1 MDFDLDQRTARLSVG
16 EFSDFTLGPR
26 GSIGGPSGLWRA
38 QLGTHWHN
46 QLRAQTTSERSD
58 ALFEIPITGRLVHR
72 GWTLTLTG
80 RIDQLIPSDRGI
92 TLREIK
98 TVTRELPADDTEL
111 RTAYPSYFIQLATY
125 SALARFDP
133 SALQLSSF
141 NPQSTAAAVVPELH
155 FVEVASG
162 LAQTITLTSADDVL
176 FRAQLERVC
185 EFLDLRLRARERLR
199 NLRFR
204 PPFTELRA
212 GQETTQADLSAAL
225 AKHPIVL
232 FEAPTGFGKTGALLE
247 LALTQLRSGRCERV
261 LYLTSKATGQLQVMR
276 TLGFMT
282 EPAAVMPASPSVL
295 PPSTFNL
302 QPTPQ
307 LPVTAWLVRP
317 KHEHCVNTVFHCS
330 RDVCGYLN
338 GADARWPKSG
348 LSRFYLFENEPRD
361 IASLR
366 AAGRAAQICPYEITR
381 AALAFNDVWIGDYNY
396 IFSPSTRGLFYEQ
409 PGFDP
414 ARTLLII
421 DEAHNL
427 PSRVADVYSHT
438 FSSADA
444 SALVETLHR
453 LRAPQKLVQAAG
465 HWAHFLRQRD
475 ARDSLPLADEDDARE
490 LLATLASL
498 IAATPLDTQDLG
510 QPIAELLWQ
519 IPSCHDTLNTV
530 DVPRLWWSPRAGELV
545 ITCLDAAAAIGPA
558 LLSFNA
564 VLLASATLTP
574 TGAFTA
580 AIGLDSPAP
589 CVSQPSTLN
598 FPLSPP
604 PPDRLGAL
612 NKRTT
617 KKLFKQLTSAAH
629 LLKVEEARELAAP
642 SLVRAHAP
650 WRDHAFDVAVDA
662 RVDTSYQQ
670 RARHSA
676 TTAATLVTLV
686 AASRS
691 APALQLSTHNLQ
703 PPATAP
709 RAVAAFFPSYAYAES
724 IQRELATAYPEIRV
738 ALQPR
743 LPDLAAQS
751 AWVEQ
756 ALASSDLLFLVLGSS
771 FAEGIDLLGGHISHA
786 MVVGPAL
793 PEVNAVQR
801 ARLAAFAPL
810 GRDAAAQRVYR
821 IPGIQKVN
829 QALGR
834 LVRAP
839 GQHAKILLHCR
850 RFADESYTR
859 LLAPEYRT
867 SHILTEDTD
876 LTDWL

>member
-26 GSIGGPSGLWRA
+26 DSTGGPSGIWRA

-46 QLRAQTTSERSD
+46 QLRAQTTAERSD
-58 ALFEIPITGRLVHR
+58 ALFEIPITGRVVHH

-80 RIDQLIPSDRGI
+80 RIDQLVPSDRGI

-111 RTAYPSYFIQLATY
+111 RAAYPSYFIQLATY

-133 SALQLSSF
+133 SSLQLSSF
-141 NPQSTAAAVVPELH
+141 NLQPTTAAVVPELH

-162 LAQTITLTSADDVL
+162 LAQTIALTSADEFL

-185 EFLDLRLRARERLR
+185 EFLNLRLRARERLR
-199 NLRFR
+199 HLRFR

-212 GQETTQADLSAAL
+212 GQETTQADLAAAL
-225 AKHPIVL
+225 AKHPIIL

-276 TLGFMT
+276 TLGHMT
-282 EPAAVMPASPSVL
+282 ESAPPIEDRVTERGDSSSSKIVPSQATGSANPATSPSSFGL
-295 PPSTFNL
+295 RPSDL
-302 QPTPQ
+302 S
-307 LPVTAWLVRP
+307 PVTAWLVRP

-330 RDVCGYLN
+330 RDVCAYLN
-338 GADARWPKSG
+338 GAEARWPKSG

-396 IFSPSTRGLFYEQ
+396 VFSPSTRGLFYEQ
-409 PGFDP
+409 PGFDA
-414 ARTLLII
+414 ARTLLVI

-438 FSSADA
+438 FTAADA

-453 LRAPQKLVQAAG
+453 LRAPQKLVQAAD
-465 HWAHFLRQRD
+465 HWSHFLRQLPARD
-475 ARDSLPLADEDDARE
+475 ALPLADEDDARE
-490 LLATLASL
+490 LLAALASL
-498 IAATPLDTQDLG
+498 VTITPLDTQELG
-510 QPIAELLWQ
+510 QPVAELLWQ
-519 IPSCHDTLNTV
+519 IPTCIDLLNTV
-530 DVPRLWWSPRAGELV
+530 DVPRLWWSPRPGELL
-545 ITCLDAAAAIGPA
+545 ITCLDAAAAIGPT
-558 LLSFNA
+558 LRSFNA

-574 TGAFTA
+574 TDAFAA
-580 AIGLDSPAP
+580 AIGLDTPPAP
-589 CVSQPSTLN
+589 SAFDLRPSDL
-598 FPLSPP
+598 PP
-604 PPDRLGAL
+604 PPDRLGTL

-617 KKLFKQLTSAAH
+617 KKLFKQLTSAAD

-642 SLVRAHAP
+642 TLVRAHAP
-650 WRDHAFDVAVDA
+650 WRDHAFDVAIDA

-670 RARHSA
+670 RARHTA
-676 TTAATLVTLV
+676 TTAATLATLRH
-686 AASRS
+686 ASS
-691 APALQLSTHNLQ
+691 SP
-703 PPATAP
+703 
-709 RAVAAFFPSYAYAES
+709 VAAFFPSYAYAET
-724 IQRELATAYPEIRV
+724 IQRELTTAYPQIQV

-743 LPDLAAQS
+743 LPDLAAQT

-756 ALASSDLLFLVLGSS
+756 ALTSTDILFLVLGSS
-771 FAEGIDLLGGHISHA
+771 FAEGIDLLGGRISHA

-810 GRDAAAQRVYR
+810 GRDAAAQRVYQ

-839 GQHAKILLHCR
+839 GQSAKILLHCR
-850 RFADESYTR
+850 RFAEESYSR

-867 SHILTEDTD
+867 SHILTQDTD